1 MGGVPSIEFAIRFFV
16 WLAAAGFVM
25 AFIITV
31 LEHRN
36 GRTTDRRSERISRS
50 YKPRG
55 TRGVSQIPKRLN
67 GLYQDGQ

>member
-1 MGGVPSIEFAIRFFV
+1 MGGVQSIEFVIRFFV

-31 LEHRN
+31 LENRN
-36 GRTTDRRSERISRS
+36 GKTADRRSEGISRS

-55 TRGVSQIPKRLN
+55 TSRVSKTIKKN
-67 GLYQDGQ
+67 